1 MDEIYCTGYRVSE
14 LLLCFASFRAVDI
27 ENLSAIT
34 LKQVRWIVSVAGIIL
49 VIWFASDLLQPI
61 HLISR
66 YSEFK
71 LMIENQYAWSV
82 GIFCLIYVA
91 AVSLSLPVASMLT
104 LMGAALFGWISLPMI
119 VSAATAGSL
128 VVFLLAS
135 TIAREFFSQRAGSAI
150 ESVQTAFHRSP
161 IRWLLTMRFI
171 PFFPFWL
178 VNIVPAVLQMKM
190 RDYIFATAVGIIPG
204 TAIYVSVGRGLDTLM
219 EQGLKPQ
226 WNLIEHPQVWLPL
239 VLLGVFSGVSAFVS
253 NRYRDK
259 VHS

>member
-1 MDEIYCTGYRVSE
+1 M
-14 LLLCFASFRAVDI
+14 DI
-27 ENLSAIT
+27 ENLSVISLKNIT
-34 LKQVRWIVSVAGIIL
+34 WVVRVAGIIL
-49 VIWFASDLLQPI
+49 VIWLAGDLLQPT

-71 LMIENQYAWSV
+71 LIIQNHYAWSI

-91 AVSLSLPVASMLT
+91 AVSLSLPVASLLT

-119 VSAATAGSL
+119 IATATAGSL
-128 VVFLLAS
+128 VIFLFAS

-150 ESVQTAFHRSP
+150 DLVQAAFHRSP

-178 VNIVPAVLQMKM
+178 VNIVPAVLKMKM
-190 RDYIFATAVGIIPG
+190 RDYVFATAVGIIPG

-253 NRYRDK
+253 VRCKDK
-259 VHS
+259 VRL

>member
-1 MDEIYCTGYRVSE
+1 MKRIKWVM
-14 LLLCFASFRAVDI
+14 
-27 ENLSAIT
+27 
-34 LKQVRWIVSVAGIIL
+34 SVAGIVL
-49 VIWFASDLLQPI
+49 VIWFANDLLQTT
-61 HLISR
+61 HLFSR

-71 LMIENQYAWSV
+71 LMIQNHYVWSV
-82 GIFCLIYVA
+82 GIFCLIYVV
-91 AVSLSLPVASMLT
+91 AVGLSLPVASLLT
-104 LMGAALFGWISLPMI
+104 LMGAALFGWISLPLI

-135 TIAREFFSQRAGSAI
+135 TIAREFFSQRAGGAI
-150 ESVQTAFHRSP
+150 DSIQTAFHRSP

-190 RDYIFATAVGIIPG
+190 RDYVFATAVGIIPG
-204 TAIYVSVGRGLDTLM
+204 TVIYVSVGRGFDTLM

-253 NRYRDK
+253 NRYKDK

>member
-34 LKQVRWIVSVAGIIL
+34 LKQVRSIVSVAGIIL

-104 LMGAALFGWISLPMI
+104 LMGAALFGWISLPLI

-135 TIAREFFSQRAGSAI
+135 TIAREFFSQRAGGAI
-150 ESVQTAFHRSP
+150 DSVQTAFHRSP
-161 IRWLLTMRFI
+161 IRWLLTMRLI

-178 VNIVPAVLQMKM
+178 VNIVPAVLKMKM
-190 RDYIFATAVGIIPG
+190 SDYVFATAVGIIPG
-204 TAIYVSVGRGLDTLM
+204 TAIYVSVGRGFDTMM

-226 WNLIEHPQVWLPL
+226 WNLIENPQIWLPL

>member
-1 MDEIYCTGYRVSE
+1 MDEIYCTAYRVSE
-14 LLLCFASFRAVDI
+14 LLLGFASFRAVDI
-27 ENLSAIT
+27 ENLGTISV
-34 LKQVRWIVSVAGIIL
+34 KQISWVVSLASIIL
-49 VIWFASDLLQPI
+49 IIWFARDLFQPT
-61 HLISR
+61 HLISS

-71 LMIENQYAWSV
+71 LMIQNHYAWSV
-82 GIFCLIYVA
+82 GIFCLVYVA
-91 AVSLSLPVASMLT
+91 AVSLSLPVASLLT

-119 VSAATAGSL
+119 ITAATAGSL

-135 TIAREFFSQRAGSAI
+135 TIAHEFFSQRAGSAI
-150 ESVQTAFHRSP
+150 NSVQKAFHRSP

-178 VNIVPAVLQMKM
+178 VNIVPAVLQMKT
-190 RDYIFATAVGIIPG
+190 RDYVFATAVGIIPG
-204 TAIYVSVGRGLDTLM
+204 TTIYVSVGHGLDILM
-219 EQGLKPQ
+219 EQGLTPQ